1 MKTLKNLLFFAV
13 ISMIAALTFTSCL
26 NSDDDDNSSQ
36 YHAYTAAEKAVVMNA
51 FAGNYTGRIKY
62 YKDINATSIDSTAI
76 TFTAYADSNFVMP
89 NFPVSIL
96 ANYLNS
102 TDDKTVLTSVSGISF
117 NATSHLPTYIYTTY
131 FENSYYEYSLIPNNS
146 LSFTSN
152 GKSVIITFA
161 DYLASSTTSGQ
172 YFYPMCSYYQKQ
184 IGGYILIENISI
196 DGVKTAVNKPL
207 VFSGTKS

>member
-62 YKDINATSIDSTAI
+62 YKDNNYTTIDSTAI

-96 ANYLNS
+96 ANYLNT
-102 TDDKTVLTSVSGISF
+102 TDEKSVLTSVSGVNF
-117 NATSHLPTYIYTTY
+117 NATAHLPIYVYNSY
-131 FENSYYEYSLIPNNS
+131 FENGYYEYSLIPNNS

-161 DYLASSTTSGQ
+161 SYLSSTTTSGQ
-172 YFYPMCSYYQKQ
+172 YYYPMCSYYKNQV
-184 IGGYILIENISI
+184 GGYILIENISI

-207 VFSGTKS
+207 VFSGTK